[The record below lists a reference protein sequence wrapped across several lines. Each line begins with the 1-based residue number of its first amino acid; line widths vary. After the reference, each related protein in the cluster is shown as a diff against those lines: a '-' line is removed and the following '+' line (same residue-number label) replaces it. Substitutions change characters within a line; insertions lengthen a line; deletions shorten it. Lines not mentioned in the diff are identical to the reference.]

1 MEQRPEYKS
10 LVNDVKKLR
19 GDVDSVEKAFINKKD
34 QFNLLN
40 EHVKTLE
47 EHLGLLLK
55 PVKSEAVDEMKEQ
68 NKKENEEIKEV
79 LEQVAEKIEELE
91 PISPAIE
98 TNLENKLDTD
108 IQKAN
113 TIEAT
118 ITKELKETKQEDTIT
133 NKSKEELW
141 ELLLQLV
148 GKVKIVLNTPNAEYF
163 KAFNYNKQRTWGTF
177 LKHLNFGPK
186 TSEFLDEYKEV
197 SEKINKNTY
206 YNELK
211 NSNIDDE
218 KEEFEF
224 INKLKS
230 EIDGLYK
237 EYTGF
242 LGKRFG
248 YGGKRK
254 TKKPKRNGGKRKTHR
269 A

>member
-1 MEQRPEYKS
+1 MEERPEYKS

-47 EHLGLLLK
+47 EHLGLLLTPLK
-55 PVKSEAVDEMKEQ
+55 TEAASEIK
-68 NKKENEEIKEV
+68 EEIKEINDELKEV
-79 LEQVAEKIEELE
+79 VEKIEENN
-91 PISPAIE
+91 PISHAVE

-163 KAFNYNKQRTWGTF
+163 KAFNYNKERTWGTF
-177 LKHLNFGPK
+177 LKHLTFGPK
-186 TSEFLDEYKEV
+186 TSEFLDAYKKV

-211 NSNIDDE
+211 NSNKDDE

-248 YGGKRK
+248 YGGMRK
-254 TKKPKRNGGKRKTHR
+254 TKKTKRNGRKRKTHR